1 MRIKS
6 PLALLLLVGAPAV
19 VLAQTSSEAA
29 ARDAA
34 LETERQVTEAE
45 RQMIVAQNLQL
56 TDSQSAEFWPKY
68 REYRADV
75 AKLNDRY
82 IGLLKKYAANYK
94 TLTDKEAIVLLKDA
108 LKLEADRT
116 KLQQR
121 YVSRFERIIG
131 GKNTA
136 RYMQIEGRL
145 DAVITLKARSSIPLV
160 M

>member
-1 MRIKS
+1 MRMIS
-6 PLALLLLVGAPAV
+6 LIALLLAICAPTQV
-19 VLAQTSSEAA
+19 FAQTSSESADM
-29 ARDAA
+29 DAA
-34 LETERQVTEAE
+34 IETERQVTEAE

-56 TDSQSAEFWPKY
+56 TDTQSSEFWPKY

-82 IGLLKKYAANYK
+82 IGLIKKYAANYE
-94 TLTDKEAIVLLKDA
+94 TLSDKEALVLVKDA

-116 KLQQR
+116 KLQQK
-121 YVSRFERIIG
+121 YVSRFDKIVG

-136 RYMQIEGRL
+136 RYLQIEGRL